1 MWLDHICVL
10 IVLIY
15 AFCHAWCFV
24 GLNKGKKRTK
34 EEKYHRNTSIS
45 ISIIRFKSNKSRIAW
60 INQLIPQLLSNSAV
74 ESVTKLFQII
84 PLIFLM
90 KNAASSPVSTT
101 FTTRCYV
108 VNMLIYRLPHDYHL
122 IIMTKKKTQRQGKL
136 QTIAKIEYKRASFLL
151 KTKNFCKVSLASYCW
166 RTWHIAYWFIQS
178 YTVILP
184 FFSHIAYFS
193 FNICCVCDANEGQAN
208 VCAVHIKCIK
218 HEQPNS

>member
-122 IIMTKKKTQRQGKL
+122 IIMTKKKNTAPRKTPNNRKNRIQ
-136 QTIAKIEYKRASFLL
+136 ACVFLVENKEFL
-151 KTKNFCKVSLASYCW
+151 
-166 RTWHIAYWFIQS
+166 
-178 YTVILP
+178 
-184 FFSHIAYFS
+184 
-193 FNICCVCDANEGQAN
+193 
-208 VCAVHIKCIK
+208 
-218 HEQPNS
+218 